1 MIDTKH
7 FFFDFSFADIII
19 FRTFAHE
26 ITISLSKRA
35 ILVFSSLFPDF
46 FSPSCFPE
54 YVVQQ
59 VVVCF
64 VDDVTLE

>member
-35 ILVFSSLFPDF
+35 ILVFSSYFLDV
-46 FSPSCFPE
+46 FSPSGFPE